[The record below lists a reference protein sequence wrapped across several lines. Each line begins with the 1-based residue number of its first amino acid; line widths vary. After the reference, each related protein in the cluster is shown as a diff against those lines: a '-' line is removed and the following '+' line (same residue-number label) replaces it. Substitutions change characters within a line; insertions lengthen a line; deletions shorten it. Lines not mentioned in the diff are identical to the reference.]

1 MRLPQIVVHEK
12 DGRLKSQLEALAE
25 RCRWVLRGASQA
37 ETCLRLLKPG
47 GPAVLI
53 VKAGRDLEGE
63 LALLERATWL
73 YPDVP
78 AVLVGDGN
86 QPELAGLAWDLGAA
100 CVLLPPQPRERL
112 AEIVAGLMGEKEES
126 VKG

>member
-1 MRLPQIVVHEK
+1 MRLPQLVVHER

-25 RCRWVLRGASQA
+25 RRRWALRGASQA
-37 ETCLRLLKPG
+37 ETCLRLLKAG

-53 VKAGRDLEGE
+53 VKAGRDPERE
-63 LALLERATWL
+63 LALLDRATWL
-73 YPDVP
+73 YPDAP
-78 AVLVGDGN
+78 AVLVADGD

-100 CVLLPPQPRERL
+100 FVLSPPQPSERL

-126 VKG
+126 EKG